1 MLCMVERSRKE
12 VENEYDESQLMKGVL
27 EGCVLLIIEKE
38 ETYGYEIIRKLKNY
52 GFYNLSEGTIYPLLL
67 RFEKRGL
74 IKAVFKASPM
84 GPKRKYFTI
93 SDKGEKYLIQFI
105 AKWSELSKKVN
116 IMIKEEKDENIRVK
130 ENE

>member
-1 MLCMVERSRKE
+1 MVERSRKE

-84 GPKRKYFTI
+84 GQKRKYFTI

-116 IMIKEEKDENIRVK
+116 IMIKEEKDEIIRVK

>member
-116 IMIKEEKDENIRVK
+116 IMIKEEKDETIRVK

>member
-12 VENEYDESQLMKGVL
+12 VENEYDDSQLMKGVL

-116 IMIKEEKDENIRVK
+116 IMIKEEKDEIIRVK

>member
-116 IMIKEEKDENIRVK
+116 IMIKEEKDEIIRVK

>member
-67 RFEKRGL
+67 RF
-74 IKAVFKASPM
+74 
-84 GPKRKYFTI
+84 
-93 SDKGEKYLIQFI
+93 
-105 AKWSELSKKVN
+105 
-116 IMIKEEKDENIRVK
+116 
-130 ENE
+130 

>member
-1 MLCMVERSRKE
+1 MVERSRKE

-116 IMIKEEKDENIRVK
+116 IMIKEEKDEIIRVK